1 MSESLDKPDYKGRK
15 YRPWHYEFQGARHYK
30 KPEAEGKE
38 HGGFSEEAEG
48 DAVPYTDD
56 VEDRQLY
63 SMVPQCGSYQNG
75 CDFLVSDEIE
85 EDEVERNEK
94 DRLSAYLKNKHNL
107 NSKGG
112 EKPAN
117 SYSIELNHQQEID
130 RNNSICLVPT
140 SGNNN
145 KLVPTERWAEDYN
158 LTPCPVNYNKS
169 YPYKSYRPYPN
180 VSHEEE
186 INEYE
191 NQKGIP
197 QIHTATSGLFSSY
210 PADPG
215 KRYTPHSAKDRMNLP
230 PYSRGEECPNRPHSS
245 TDRVT
250 FQTAPTHE
258 GQVYQ
263 TVSRAERIPYLP
275 YPQMERVRP
284 LVSHK
289 YI

>member
-30 KPEAEGKE
+30 EPEAEGKE
-38 HGGFSEEAEG
+38 RGGFSEGAEG
-48 DAVPYTDD
+48 DAFTYTDD

-63 SMVPQCGSYQNG
+63 SIVPQCGSYQNG
-75 CDFLVSDEIE
+75 CDFPVSDEIE

-117 SYSIELNHQQEID
+117 SYSIELNNQQEID

-145 KLVPTERWAEDYN
+145 KLVPTERWAENYN
-158 LTPCPVNYNKS
+158 LTRCPVNCDKS
-169 YPYKSYRPYPN
+169 YTYKSYRSYPN
-180 VSHEEE
+180 VSHEE
-186 INEYE
+186 
-191 NQKGIP
+191 G
-197 QIHTATSGLFSSY
+197 IHTATSGLFSSY
-210 PADPG
+210 PADSG
-215 KRYTPHSAKDRMNLP
+215 HRYRPHSAKDRMNLP
-230 PYSRGEECPNRPHSS
+230 PYPRGEECPNRPHSS
-245 TDRVT
+245 IDRVT